1 MGTVIRQANKTEA
14 ELKNGYIV
22 LLSKKTVY
30 PYKIALIIS
39 VSAFVDRFACQLHA
53 KLLECL
59 DIHVRKHHRSM
70 CLTAMQFRKLFESKS
85 GVFICRGACGRCRSL
100 ISTSTRKR
108 RHTRQRWRKSR
119 RICWRRRKKDFI
131 CLARREWGRLILRP
145 ARATAMP
152 VRASALCSCTCRR
165 WLHGSRGCLMTATA
179 LRTSCTK

>member
-85 GVFICRGACGRCRSL
+85 GVFICRGACGECDQHFVRM
-100 ISTSTRKR
+100 
-108 RHTRQRWRKSR
+108 QSR
-119 RICWRRRKKDFI
+119 VAALQIIYFQLLDRFD
-131 CLARREWGRLILRP
+131 RL
-145 ARATAMP
+145 
-152 VRASALCSCTCRR
+152 
-165 WLHGSRGCLMTATA
+165 RGDDVQFMSQTG
-179 LRTSCTK
+179 KFF